1 MQWASVDLYD
11 EFEGSIATCSA
22 QFRSFG
28 AVSRFCGEI
37 ETVSCFEDNS
47 LVRKTLE
54 KDGKGRVLVVD
65 GKGSVRCA
73 LLGDMIAAMAAKNN
87 WAGIIINGAVRD
99 VAELAN
105 INIGIFAL
113 GTNPAKSRKQGAGQS
128 GVQLV
133 FGDAVFEPENQVYCD
148 VDGVLIAPHRLV

>member
-11 EFEGSIATCSA
+11 KFEDSVATCSA

-28 AVSRFCGEI
+28 AVARFCGPI

-47 LVRKTLE
+47 LVRKALE
-54 KDGKGRVLVVD
+54 EQGEGRVLVVD
-65 GKGSVRCA
+65 GKGSMRCA
-73 LLGDMIAAMAAKNN
+73 LLGDMIAAMAARNN
-87 WAGIIINGAVRD
+87 WAGIMINAAVRD
-99 VAELAN
+99 CEELAN

-128 GVQLV
+128 GVRLV
-133 FGDAVFEPENQVYCD
+133 FGDAVFEPGSWVYCD
-148 VDGVLIAPHRLV
+148 ADGVLIAPRKL